1 MKKLLMAIFIPVLFI
16 LGSPALIA
24 TLMYD
29 GTGDEHLPVH
39 LYTDEY
45 DALTMVFEELDS
57 SIEDV
62 ETGATRDLIYNLD
75 QDIINRAIYEAI
87 LESNP
92 DYAPGDDCAT
102 DNECYIFAEAQEVE
116 GFDLA
121 FRVVGAWVSFY
132 DGDTATEPG
141 RFVFNVFLE
150 IDLAENVTY
159 KTILEV
165 HFLFDDDPDFY
176 YLEFD
181 KIQMGRLP
189 LPKTMFS
196 SIINI
201 VGDQTN
207 VDLESQIG
215 EMPMGDFDLDNLSY
229 TLNKDEI
236 LTVISE
242 EQDSNDSGS
251 LLAQELLSIIFNDQL
266 IEFELIDEEFTL
278 KAGISQFR
286 SEDADKTD
294 IPLYLYELHDS
305 EVVGEETV
313 YGEYNAELFD
323 PESYLRDVFTEFIF
337 NSSLIGDPNSDMEFR
352 IEEEIFNKLIYSGAE
367 GFAETRTV
375 QPIPI
380 SATEEKD
387 IEFGLKAI
395 WFEFEATEIYAH
407 ALFRIGG
414 IDSLLVI
421 RAEEVSDEGTSEELH
436 FTFVEITFGKD
447 DSEVPSE
454 YMEIVDLEV
463 FKQVF
468 AELGDVE
475 FGEFNTD
482 GDLIISAARLSSL
495 MQDGTDEGDVIVTGI
510 DIEEGALILTVEPR
524 NSELQA
530 AFIAFQTILTEV
542 VESDQLITDLELVL
556 DPLNETEAAVLDAV
570 EVLQET
576 LIDPEAEVTPEQIED
591 LFENFDE
598 LDPETQVEF
607 LSTFG
612 DLIDSTLFTELFS
625 ETEDPPTE

>member
-395 WFEFEATEIYAH
+395 WFEFDSEEIYVY